1 MAAPKKAATPKKEK
15 PVGEVTEN
23 TMGAKYVKARTGRL
37 LMLRKAA
44 KKGN

>member
-1 MAAPKKAATPKKEK
+1 MATKKPAAPKKPE
-15 PVGEVTEN
+15 PVADVTEN
-23 TMGAKYVKARTGRL
+23 AMGAKYMKARTGRL